1 MNPDQLE
8 DYLRS
13 KSIVRLRNESSG
25 KHAITDCPLC
35 EKVKHLYVNLSH
47 DKLGLWDCKRCGA
60 KGHMN
65 ALREAFGDEA
75 ILRNGVAKDVKVA
88 AIKDLTSGLERALG
102 RTKRGQSPA
111 PPEAPKP
118 KPVNRNSPFA
128 FREGMDD
135 ESHKT
140 LREVT
145 YNETTA
151 VWNPV
156 MSYLQ
161 NDRKLELETI
171 IEFNLG
177 AHSVRVR
184 GGGTRWFLTIPV
196 YDPHG
201 RLLNMRFRTIPGP
214 CPVCNGSGCDD
225 RLCKEGET
233 KKTYMRC
240 PGKPSALFNAHR
252 LNADKNA
259 KVYIT
264 EGEMDVIAMWQYGV
278 RSNVVSGT
286 AGAGS
291 WLDEWLDILEPYDS
305 FLLLY
310 DSDPA
315 GEAGA
320 KSVAQKL
327 GEYRCSRV
335 VLPEKDAGDC
345 LIAGIDRSLV
355 EKAIERSQP
364 LMDLKLRRVDDYM
377 EDIEALVN
385 QPESLKGS
393 STGSQKLDSCIGGW
407 RPGLVVVTGDT
418 GAGKTTFTTWAALEQ
433 ARKYTPVLL
442 TSFEQR
448 PIGTVQKLL
457 RAQMGGEFTKATP
470 EERGDALQALGKMPI
485 HIVDHYGHMDPAK
498 VIEAI
503 RYAVRRHDVK
513 VAVIDHLGFLVDP
526 SAPDERRAIENV
538 VRALATVAI
547 YDNVTVILVAH
558 PSRMHHSQQRRVKI
572 QDLKGASAI
581 EQDAHMGIVVARVL
595 PTDDQA
601 KTAAWVYIDK
611 VRSEFGLPGSKCY
624 LYFDREAC
632 VFADRW
638 EETPASVRETA
649 SSG

>member
-1 MNPDQLE
+1 MTPDQLE

-13 KSIVRLRNESSG
+13 KSIIRLRRESSG
-25 KHAITDCPLC
+25 LHAITDCPLC

-60 KGHMN
+60 NGHLN
-65 ALREAFGDEA
+65 ALREAFGDEPV
-75 ILRNGVAKDVKVA
+75 RNGKSNKTPNVKVE
-88 AIKDLTSGLERALG
+88 AIKDLTAGLERALG
-102 RTKRGQSPA
+102 RTKKGQA
-111 PPEAPKP
+111 PPPKP
-118 KPVNRNSPFA
+118 EPELTERQKNSPFA

-135 ESHKT
+135 ECH
-140 LREVT
+140 
-145 YNETTA
+145 A
-151 VWNPV
+151 VMMGGKGNGAANPV
-156 MSYLQ
+156 LEYLT
-161 NDRKLELETI
+161 NERKLTQESI
-171 IEFNLG
+171 NEFKLG
-177 AHSVRVR
+177 AHRVRVR
-184 GGGTRWFLTIPV
+184 GGGHRWFLTIPV

-201 RLLNMRFRTIPGP
+201 RFINMRFRTIPGP
-214 CPVCNGSGCDD
+214 CAVWGGKGCDD
-225 RLCKEGET
+225 RLCKDGQT
-233 KKTYMRC
+233 AKTYMRC

-252 LNADKNA
+252 MSTDKTSQ
-259 KVYIT
+259 VYIT

-278 RSNVVSGT
+278 TDNVVSGT
-286 AGAGS
+286 AGASS
-291 WLDEWLDILEPYDS
+291 WLEEWLDLLEPYDS

-310 DSDPA
+310 DSDAA

-335 VLPEKDAGDC
+335 ILPQKDAGDC
-345 LIAGIDRSLV
+345 LIAGTKKEDVS
-355 EKAIERSQP
+355 KAIERSQP
-364 LMDLKLRRVDDYM
+364 LMDLQLRRVDEYA
-377 EDIEALVN
+377 EEIESLLN
-385 QPESLKGS
+385 QPESLRGN
-393 STGSQKLDSCIGGW
+393 STGSTKLDSCIGGW

-433 ARKYTPVLL
+433 ARNYCPVLL

-457 RAQMGGEFTKATP
+457 RAQMGGEFTKATK
-470 EERGDALQALGKMPI
+470 EERAESLLQLGKLPI
-485 HIVDHYGHMDPAK
+485 HIVDHYGHMAPEK
-498 VIEAI
+498 VIEAV

-538 VRALATVAI
+538 VRALATCAV
-547 YDNVTVILVAH
+547 YDKVTLILVAH
-558 PSRMHHSQQRRVKI
+558 PSRLHHSQQRRVKI

-581 EQDAHMGIVVARVL
+581 EQDAHMGLVVSRVL

-601 KTAAWVYIDK
+601 KTAAWVHVDK

-632 VFADRW
+632 VFADNW
-638 EETPASVRETA
+638 EDTPAAVRESHGTA
-649 SSG
+649 